1 MRSVSFVEHI
11 ELDFSGNL
19 FNEGLLLED
28 IDNDGSNELVL
39 GNVNGEIFVFKGTAS
54 KPWRVS
60 KQNGMITCVG
70 SGDLWNRGKKVLV
83 AITADGWCHLFDIE
97 RKPED
102 GYTMRPSYSQ
112 LLPSNAKT
120 LLIADIDGDGLCEMV
135 TGHTDREV
143 YVHRWIAEQLTTE
156 SSPAKGGVAN
166 AQTYEEIGSPLP
178 LETNSLPKQK
188 PKPPLDNK
196 QLSKD
201 EKQEN
206 KEPENVPSEHD
217 EIEIPRGH
225 FAQIKSWSLYSQI
238 TSLVI
243 YKASRTQYLLVSQPG
258 GTFINLLA
266 TDISKTED
274 KQEEHS
280 AGFKADFPLPF
291 LRSKQNQGITTTM
304 VTLSPNHSS
313 NRDND
318 DPELLAIG
326 LLDGD
331 LSVLN
336 QNRILWTLH
345 LEQNIFSLSKLDVTS
360 DGYEEIIACA
370 WDGSTYIIDSDQNIV
385 KFEFREN
392 VLAFGAGHFA
402 VNGANVPCLVYVT
415 FSNTVVIYWNITL
428 SRLTPA
434 NLVKVTSDQEE
445 TINALEKL
453 GVAEGGHID
462 KNKFQ
467 KLCANILYG

>member
-83 AITADGWCHLFDIE
+83 AITADGWCHLFDVKTSAQKSIE

-156 SSPAKGGVAN
+156 SSPAK
-166 AQTYEEIGSPLP
+166 
-178 LETNSLPKQK
+178 
-188 PKPPLDNK
+188 
-196 QLSKD
+196 
-201 EKQEN
+201 
-206 KEPENVPSEHD
+206 
-217 EIEIPRGH
+217 EIPRGH

-280 AGFKADFPLPF
+280 DGFKADFPLPF